1 MDAGYL
7 ATRYEI
13 KWCAMMVLFV
23 FGVLGCVPI
32 RASNAYKSSKI
43 HGKDHRGCVKSSRKT
58 QRWELRGSIDEKR
71 KTLVLTGGVNGVVS
85 QCNQVHRHV
94 VMERRVICLDV
105 WGVALFRVPVRPAS
119 RPSRINVYEGESLLS
134 EKLRF
139 PD

>member
-1 MDAGYL
+1 M
-7 ATRYEI
+7 
-13 KWCAMMVLFV
+13 
-23 FGVLGCVPI
+23 
-32 RASNAYKSSKI
+32 
-43 HGKDHRGCVKSSRKT
+43 
-58 QRWELRGSIDEKR
+58 
-71 KTLVLTGGVNGVVS
+71 VS